1 LLNLGVRKGS
11 SARPNNASRPDGGT
25 IFLDEIGELPA
36 EMQIALLRLLQE
48 REFERIGGTERLKVD
63 VRVLAATNRDLQCA
77 VSAGTFRPDRFYRLN
92 VFPIHVPALRERA
105 DDIPLLVE
113 YLIDRYG
120 QNAGKTFK
128 EIGKALA
135 NYFSRMT
142 GRETSASGRTWSSAR
157 SCLAT
162 GRYSRSM
169 RPAEAAVRAGIQC
182 AGRAPRELKGWR
194 TRIDRGS
201 VAAEPRTDLRWQR
214 RGAQAGKSATDA

>member
-1 LLNLGVRKGS
+1 
-11 SARPNNASRPDGGT
+11 
-25 IFLDEIGELPA
+25 
-36 EMQIALLRLLQE
+36 
-48 REFERIGGTERLKVD
+48 
-63 VRVLAATNRDLQCA
+63 
-77 VSAGTFRPDRFYRLN
+77 LN

-169 RPAEAAVRAGIQC
+169 RHG
-182 AGRAPRELKGWR
+182 
-194 TRIDRGS
+194 
-201 VAAEPRTDLRWQR
+201 
-214 RGAQAGKSATDA
+214 

>member
-169 RPAEAAVRAGIQC
+169 RHG
-182 AGRAPRELKGWR
+182 
-194 TRIDRGS
+194 
-201 VAAEPRTDLRWQR
+201 
-214 RGAQAGKSATDA
+214 